1 MDIEISPGAPAQLS
15 DTAAR
20 DNWSRALGDGGIQEK
35 RCCSNGHFAIW
46 REKRVRRFNK
56 ERAGSV
62 LRHHSSVNLV
72 RPRPVQLAAAQF
84 FGGCRRS
91 PERLA
96 SRSRRGNR
104 AEQGFFSAGAG
115 VDSALSLKFL
125 LTMTA

>member
-1 MDIEISPGAPAQLS
+1 MRMDIEISPGAPAQLS

-46 REKRVRRFNK
+46 RERRVRRFSE

-72 RPRPVQLAAAQF
+72 SAASVTT
-84 FGGCRRS
+84 GRG
-91 PERLA
+91 A
-96 SRSRRGNR
+96 SS
-104 AEQGFFSAGAG
+104 SAGAEDRPSG
-115 VDSALSLKFL
+115 
-125 LTMTA
+125 